1 MGKDKLVRNSL
12 AVSGASGAAAI
23 VAVGSTLLIVLTY
36 GLKAD
41 ADAYYVAILLPRLL
55 TIIFH
60 GSVVAVLLP
69 AISRAVVGDDEAR
82 RERLVNNL
90 LNHAL
95 LIGIMAYVLL
105 LIVARG
111 VTKVIAPGFDA
122 ETLRTCTALFRFA
135 GVGIALAFPCE
146 VLIAYLNSR
155 GVFARPGAA
164 EAIRTGCVAGS
175 ILLLSQSWGIRAA
188 IWGFCVGYILQFVF
202 LRAVAYSKGL
212 RFDPILDRRDPEF
225 RRVLSEMRYPLAG
238 TAVNFAPMALQR
250 SLASAVPGAVSAF
263 SVAQQI
269 IGMLFNVT
277 LRSVNVA
284 SHPVVSRH
292 AARQETEG
300 VVDTLRRSV
309 KLCALIGS
317 AIFVFTV
324 ALNRDAVAIIAGLKS
339 FSQANADLL
348 CGLLTVLAS
357 ILPVNGLVA
366 ILRSPHYAFGKPKI
380 PAMHMIAMG
389 ALHVCFQ
396 LVLFRPFGV
405 AGIAAAQVAWVWI
418 SVITIFM
425 ILPKDCKGVFTY
437 AAGSLIKT
445 VALAVCVGLGL
456 YYARSHITVEILD
469 ASRALLVARLSLFA
483 CATTALL
490 LVLFRT
496 VLFAEYREFSRNPE
510 VTERGEV

>member
-1 MGKDKLVRNSL
+1 MHKLVRNSL
-12 AVSGASGAAAI
+12 AVSGASGVAAV
-23 VAVGSTLLIVLTY
+23 VAVVSTAVIVVTY

-41 ADAYYVAILLPRLL
+41 ADAYYAAILLPRLL

-60 GSVVAVLLP
+60 GSVVAVLIP
-69 AISRAVVGDDEAR
+69 AISRAALGDDETR

-90 LNHAL
+90 LNHSF
-95 LIGIMAYVLL
+95 LIGFIGYGLL
-105 LIVARG
+105 LMVAGG
-111 VTKVIAPGFDA
+111 VAKVIAPGFDA
-122 ETLRTCTALFRFA
+122 ETWRTCTALFRFA
-135 GVGIALAFPCE
+135 GVGIALTFPCE

-155 GVFARPGAA
+155 GAFARPAAA
-164 EAIRTGCVAGS
+164 EAIRTGCVAAF
-175 ILLLSQSWGIRAA
+175 ILLLSESWGIRAA
-188 IWGFCVGYILQFVF
+188 IWGFSLGYVLQLVF

-212 RFDPILDRRDPEF
+212 RFDPILDRRGPEF
-225 RRVLSEMRYPLAG
+225 RRVLSEMRYPLMG
-238 TAVNFAPMALQR
+238 TTANFAPMVLQR
-250 SLASAVPGAVSAF
+250 SLASTVPGAVSAF

-300 VVDTLRRSV
+300 VIVTLSRSV

-324 ALNRDAVAIIAGLKS
+324 ALNRDAVAIIADLKS

-348 CGLLTVLAS
+348 CGLLAILALV
-357 ILPVNGLVA
+357 LPVNGLIA
-366 ILRSPHYAFGKPKI
+366 ILRSPHYAFGNPRI

-389 ALHVCFQ
+389 AVHVCFQ
-396 LVLFRPFGV
+396 LALFRPFGV
-405 AGIAAAQVAWVWI
+405 KGVAVAQVVWVWI
-418 SVITIFM
+418 SVATIFM
-425 ILPKDCKGVFTY
+425 ILPKDCRGVFTN
-437 AAGSLIKT
+437 AAVTLTKT

-469 ASRALLVARLSLFA
+469 VSRLSLLARLFLFA
-483 CATTALL
+483 CATAALL
-490 LVLFRT
+490 LVLFRAI
-496 VLFAEYREFSRNPE
+496 LFAEYREFYRNPK
-510 VTERGEV
+510 VTERGKV